1 MKRKKFLQLLA
12 LSTISLP
19 VLIRWFGGSGKAQ
32 DNEQSMMRPGTT
44 SSRTY
49 RWKMVTTW
57 PPKFPV
63 LGESCELFADWVGQ
77 MSGGRLDIRV
87 YGGGELVPP
96 LEAFDAVRSG
106 AAEMGSAAPYYWA
119 GKLPAAQFI
128 ASIPFGMTAQQVNAW
143 LLAGGGWELWQE
155 IYADFNLYPL
165 PAGNTGVQMG
175 GWFNRRIDSMAD
187 LRNLKMRIPG
197 LGGKVLERV
206 GGAPVLLAGSEIYMG
221 LERGVIDATE
231 WIGPYHDYLMGFHEI
246 AKYYYYPGWHEPGSV
261 LEMFINRERFL
272 ELPED
277 LQAIVQTAAL
287 RVNHWVLSE
296 FEAKNAEYLE
306 KIRTETE
313 VEIRP
318 YPTEVLEQLAQTTKE
333 VVFEIAESNPTA
345 RKVLDS
351 YMAFAK
357 RSKGWSSLGQGV
369 TRW

>member
-12 LSTISLP
+12 LSTVSLP
-19 VLIRWFGGSGKAQ
+19 VLIRLFGGRSKAQ
-32 DNEQSMMRPGTT
+32 GTKKEKNARWAT
-44 SSRTY
+44 PTTPY

-63 LGESCELFADWVGQ
+63 LGEVCDLFADWVGQ
-77 MSGGRLDIRV
+77 MSGGRLEIQV

-106 AAEMGSAAPYYWA
+106 AAEMASAAPYYWA

-128 ASIPFGMTAQQVNAW
+128 ASIPFGMPAQHVNAW
-143 LLAGGGWELWQE
+143 LLSGGGWQLWQE
-155 IYADFNLYPL
+155 LYADFNLYPI
-165 PAGNTGVQMG
+165 PAGNTGSQMG
-175 GWFNRRIDSMAD
+175 GWFNKRIDSFAD
-187 LRNLKMRIPG
+187 LQNLKMRIPG
-197 LGGKVLERV
+197 LGGKVLERA

-246 AKYYYYPGWHEPGSV
+246 AKYYYHPGWHEPGSV

-277 LQAIVQTAAL
+277 LQAIVQVAAL
-287 RVNHWVLSE
+287 RANHWVLSE

-306 KIRTETE
+306 KIRSETE
-313 VEIRP
+313 VQILP
-318 YPTEVLEQLAQTTKE
+318 FPSEVLQQLQKTTEE
-333 VVFEIAESNPTA
+333 VIGEIAEKDPASK
-345 RKVLDS
+345 RVLEH
-351 YMAFAK
+351 YTAFAK
-357 RSKGWSSLGQGV
+357 RIKSWGNLTG
-369 TRW
+369 

>member
-12 LSTISLP
+12 LSTLSLP
-19 VLIRWFGGSGKAQ
+19 ALIRFFGGNPRAQ
-32 DNEQSMMRPGTT
+32 KKSHSTNNTLTP
-44 SSRTY
+44 SSRDSF
-49 RWKMVTTW
+49 RWTMTTTW
-57 PPKFPV
+57 PPGFPV
-63 LGESCELFADWVGQ
+63 LGESCELFADWVRQ

-106 AAEMGSAAPYYWA
+106 AADMGSAAPYYWA

-128 ASIPFGMTAQQVNAW
+128 ASIPFGMTAQEVNAW
-143 LLAGGGWELWQE
+143 LLSGGGWELWQE
-155 IYADFNLYPL
+155 LYADFNLYPL
-165 PAGNTGVQMG
+165 PAGNTAVQMG
-175 GWFNRRIDSMAD
+175 GWFNKKIETIAD
-187 LRNLKMRIPG
+187 LQNLKMRIPG

-206 GGAPVLLAGSEIYMG
+206 GGAPLLLAGSEIYMG

-246 AKYYYYPGWHEPGSV
+246 AKYYYHPGWHEPGSV
-261 LEMFINRERFL
+261 LEMFINRDRFF

-277 LQAIVQTAAL
+277 LRAIVQTAAL

-296 FEAKNAEYLE
+296 FEAKNAEYLQ

-313 VEIRP
+313 VQILPFPKQVLDKLRQASREVINEIANQDPAAKR
-318 YPTEVLEQLAQTTKE
+318 VLEH
-333 VVFEIAESNPTA
+333 
-345 RKVLDS
+345 

-357 RSKGWSSLGQGV
+357 TIKPWSKLGVFG
-369 TRW
+369 